1 MLNIDCEGKY
11 YQEVCEEIRE
21 SKDDQITLLN
31 CVGQRYIGAGVAN
44 KYISIQGVPGNA
56 LGAYMDGAII
66 NVNSSVQ
73 DAVGDTMNAGKI
85 IVNGSSGDATGYAM
99 RGGEIFIRDD
109 AGYRAGI
116 HMKAYKEKFPIIIIG
131 GKSGSFLGEY
141 MAGGIIIVLNQKND
155 DYPVGNF
162 TGVGMHGGKIFIR
175 GSIDNIVLPPQVQCE
190 EATEKDID
198 EIKNYISDYA
208 NTFNLSMDTLL
219 DSKYYVLTPNSNNP
233 YKKLYT
239 AF

>member
-11 YQEVCEEIRE
+11 YQEVCEEIRNAE
-21 SKDDQITLLN
+21 DDQITLLN
-31 CVGQRYIGAGVAN
+31 CVGQRYIGAGVA
-44 KYISIQGVPGNA
+44 KKHISIEGVPGNA
-56 LGAYMDGAII
+56 LGAYMDGATVT
-66 NVNSSVQ
+66 VNSSVQ

-155 DYPVGNF
+155 AFPVGNF

-175 GSIDNIVLPPQVQCE
+175 GNIDNIVLPPQVQCE
-190 EATEKDID
+190 KATKEDLV
-198 EIKNYISDYA
+198 EINNYIGDYA
-208 NTFNLSMDTLL
+208 KTFDLDAKKLL
-219 DSKYYVLTPNSNNP
+219 DSTFYVLTPNSNNP

>member
-1 MLNIDCEGKY
+1 MQVIDCEGKY
-11 YQEVCEEIRE
+11 YQEVCEEIRNT
-21 SKDDQITLLN
+21 KDEKITLLN

-44 KYISIQGVPGNA
+44 KCISIQGVPGNA
-56 LGAYMDGAII
+56 LGAYMDGATI
-66 NVNSSVQ
+66 NVDSSVQ

-141 MAGGIIIVLNQKND
+141 MAGGIIIVLNQQND
-155 DYPVGNF
+155 AYPVGNF

-175 GSIDNIVLPPQVQCE
+175 GNIDNIVLPPQVQCE
-190 EATEKDID
+190 EATDKDIN
-198 EIKNYISDYA
+198 EIKNYILDYA
-208 NTFNLSMDTLL
+208 NTFNLSMDKLL
-219 DSKYYVLTPNSNNP
+219 DSTYYVLTPNSNNP